1 MQKMHYQKH
10 DYPVSQLGNWEAKG
24 KLNLSPEYQRDYVYT
39 QDQASKLIES
49 ALMNIPLP
57 IIYLCEE
64 EDGNYSV
71 IDGQQRITSF
81 IRFMRNEYALSKLSV
96 FEELNGKFYKDLSD
110 DLQDRIDNTVF
121 ITITIEADSAEAKY
135 DIFERLNRGAVTLK
149 EQELRNCVFRGTY
162 NSMINEIAD
171 TNKNVKRMFKAEN
184 KRMWYQEYVLRFFAL
199 RNFMQYRPGMKSWLN
214 KYMKTHQNDESAIP
228 GDKEQFTKTISIV
241 NQVLGDDAF
250 ATIDYDKKI
259 ALNKFSATFYDSI
272 MVAFAQFDK
281 TKLISK
287 ADAIKAAIDNIKIN
301 DDEYHDAC
309 YAATGSRDRVIKR
322 ILKIYNIITS
332 ILGEDALVSNSRA
345 FDPHLKL
352 PLAEKQNYICP
363 LCGNRI
369 NSIDDCE
376 IDHIIPYSLG
386 GKTVFENAQLVHQIC
401 NRHKSNN
408 VDIDNVL
415 KTIGAE
421 ETYRMSEVRDIRK
434 KKLTMYS
441 FNGKSKLVRRFY
453 KMFQSLLDDIKDI
466 IPGKFEE
473 LADEELSLTKRSRPV
488 IAHSKEKMYNPYE
501 VVPGVFVECCLDNN
515 NLMLLGRIIFDR
527 FNLDPDSVVL
537 TFKGSED
544 DEEE

>member
-96 FEELNGKFYKDLSD
+96 FEELNGKYYKDLPD

-149 EQELRNCVFRGTY
+149 EQELRNCVFRGKY
-162 NSMINEIAD
+162 NSMINEIAE
-171 TNKNVKRMFKAEN
+171 TNKNVRRMFKAEN
-184 KRMWYQEYVLRFFAL
+184 KRMWYQEYILRFFAL

-214 KYMKTHQNDESAIP
+214 KYMKSHQNDESAIP

-259 ALNKFSATFYDSI
+259 VLNKFSATFYDSI
-272 MVAFAQFDK
+272 MVSFAQFDK
-281 TKLISK
+281 TKLITK
-287 ADAIKAAIDNIKIN
+287 ADALRAAIDNVKKS

-332 ILGEDALVSNSRA
+332 ILGEDALVSDPRA
-345 FDPHLKL
+345 FDSSLKL

-363 LCGNRI
+363 LCDNKI
-369 NSIDDCE
+369 NSLDDCE

-408 VDIDNVL
+408 IDIDKVL

-421 ETYRMSEVRDIRK
+421 ETYRMSEERDIRK

-441 FNGKSKLVRRFY
+441 FNGQSKLVRRFY
-453 KMFQSLLDDIKDI
+453 KMFQSLLDDIKNI

-515 NLMLLGRIIFDR
+515 NLMLLGRKIFDR

-544 DEEE
+544 DEEA